1 MLHKVLLLD
10 LMAVAHLLI
19 GTEEEE
25 EAGGDIL
32 VLTTTNIMGN
42 LTVATMRVPPGIIT
56 IAVVAIASSRSQHDR
71 TSDHDRLDAN
81 FAALLGTLHN
91 NVHSLY
97 IMGIKP
103 RPTSPLVML

>member
-1 MLHKVLLLD
+1 MLHNVVLMD
-10 LMAVAHLLI
+10 LMAVAPLLI
-19 GTEEEE
+19 ATDEED

-32 VLTTTNIMGN
+32 VVTSTSIMGN
-42 LTVATMRVPPGIIT
+42 LTVATMGIPPGIIS
-56 IAVVAIASSRSQHDR
+56 IVVVAIASSRSQHGR
-71 TSDHDRLDAN
+71 TSGHDRLDAN

-91 NVHSLY
+91 NVHSLC